1 MKETEL
7 AKYFIDYFSC
17 YDLYFEVDYGR
28 CIDIVAINDKI
39 SIAIEVKTS
48 FNFKVL
54 EQAIGNTERFNY
66 SYVAVPEF
74 KDDRFQK
81 KLCEDY
87 GVGLLILKNDFNWLK
102 NEQTGLYETI
112 PNYQVANCVQPK
124 LNRHASRNKLIPRLH
139 EFSKTSI
146 AGSKSGD
153 GGKITAFGITV
164 DNLEWY
170 VERHKG
176 CTIKE
181 AVDKISHHYGTNKAA
196 CASIYS
202 WIRTGVIKG
211 VRYEDGKLF
220 PVEQSKNEILW
231 KSK

>member
-7 AKYFIDYFSC
+7 AKHFIDYFSC

-28 CIDIVAINDKI
+28 CVDIVGINDKI
-39 SIAIEVKTS
+39 SIAVEVKTS

-54 EQAIGNTERFNY
+54 EQAIDNCRRFNY
-66 SYVAVPEF
+66 SYIAVPDF
-74 KDDRFQK
+74 KDKYFQAEICK
-81 KLCEDY
+81 DY
-87 GVGLLILKNDFNWLK
+87 GVRLLLLVDEFGFDI
-102 NEQTGLYETI
+102 NEETGKYEKVSHYKVR
-112 PNYQVANCVQPK
+112 NYVQPK
-124 LNRHASRNKLIPRLH
+124 LNRHASRNKLLPFLH

-164 DNLEWY
+164 DNLERY

-181 AVDKISHHYGTNKAA
+181 AVENISHHYGTDKAA

-202 WIRTGVIKG
+202 WIKAGVIKG
-211 VRYEDGKLF
+211 VRYENRKLF
-220 PVEQSKNEILW
+220 PVEQEKKN
-231 KSK
+231 

>member
-1 MKETEL
+1 MKETDL

-39 SIAIEVKTS
+39 SIAVEVKTS

-54 EQAIGNTERFNY
+54 EQAIGNCKRFNY

-87 GVGLLILKNDFNWLK
+87 GVGLLTLQSGYGNPIR
-102 NEQTGLYETI
+102 
-112 PNYQVANCVQPK
+112 NCVQPK
-124 LNRHASRNKLIPRLH
+124 LNRHASRNKLIPYLH

-164 DNLEWY
+164 DNLERY
-170 VERHKG
+170 VERYKG

-181 AVDKISHHYGTNKAA
+181 AVDKISHHYGSNKAA

-202 WIRTGVIKG
+202 WIRTGIIKS
-211 VRYEDGKLF
+211 VRYENGKLF
-220 PVEQSKNEILW
+220 PIDETKTAE
-231 KSK
+231 K

>member
-28 CIDIVAINDKI
+28 CVDIVAINDKI
-39 SIAIEVKTS
+39 SIAVEVKTS

-54 EQAIGNTERFNY
+54 EQATDNCKRFNY
-66 SYVAVPEF
+66 AYIAVPEF
-74 KDDRFQK
+74 KDDWFQK
-81 KLCEDY
+81 RLCKDY
-87 GVGLLILKNDFNWLK
+87 GIGLLLLKSNKESCFDK
-102 NEQTGLYETI
+102 ETEKI
-112 PNYQVANCVQPK
+112 TYSNVSRVEEVVAAK
-124 LNRHASRNKLIPRLH
+124 LNRHASRNKLIPYLH

-164 DNLEWY
+164 DNLERY
-170 VERHKG
+170 VERYKG

-181 AVDKISHHYGTNKAA
+181 AVENISHHYSTNKAA

-220 PVEQSKNEILW
+220 PVEQSKN
-231 KSK
+231 